1 MDVQLRYRGTKITDD
16 DIAFID
22 RLIAAHPEDSRREL
36 SKRLCEAWNWVQ
48 PNGRLRDMVCR
59 GLMLELHRSGLIR
72 LPEKKHS
79 PPNPLARERSKPP
92 RIEIDQTPIRCSVKD
107 LGSLE
112 IRQVR
117 RSELEG
123 VYNSLIEY
131 HHYLGYT
138 HAVGEQLKFLVF
150 SYRRPIGC
158 FTFSSAPRHL
168 GPRDRFIGW
177 SADQRKANIHLIA
190 YNSRFLIPPW
200 VQVRHLASHLLGR
213 IAREISDAWEGFY
226 RHPIYFVETF
236 VDTERFTGASYR
248 AANWIYLGKTTGR
261 GKDDQTNKQ
270 NRSLKAVLGY
280 PLCKDFRARLCS
292 RQGVF

>member
-1 MDVQLRYRGTKITDD
+1 MDVVLRYRGKEITET
-16 DIAFID
+16 DIAFIN
-22 RLIAAHPEDSRREL
+22 RLIAAHPGDSRRAL
-36 SKRLCEAWNWVQ
+36 SKRLCEAWGWMQ
-48 PNGRLRDMVCR
+48 PNGQLSDMICR
-59 GLMLELHRSGLIR
+59 GLMLQLHRAGLVQ
-72 LPEKKHS
+72 LPPKRQS
-79 PPNPLARERSKPP
+79 PPNPLAKERSRPP

-107 LGSLE
+107 LTPVEL
-112 IRQVR
+112 RQVR

-123 VYNSLIEY
+123 VYNSLIEH

-138 HAVGEQLKFLVF
+138 HAVGEQLKFLV
-150 SYRRPIGC
+150 SSCRRPIGC

-213 IAREISDAWEGFY
+213 IAREISDAWEELY

-236 VDTERFTGASYR
+236 VDTERFTGSCYR

-261 GKDDQTNKQ
+261 GKDDRTNKQ

-292 RQGVF
+292 

>member
-1 MDVQLRYRGTKITDD
+1 MGGIIRYRGREITAEQLES
-16 DIAFID
+16 I
-22 RLIAAHPEDSRREL
+22 RSLIADNPTASRRTL
-36 SKRLCEAWNWVQ
+36 SVKLCEAWDWRQ
-48 PNGRLRDMVCR
+48 PNGQLSDMVCR
-59 GLMLELHRSGLIR
+59 GLMLQLHREGALK
-72 LPEKKHS
+72 LPPKRYS
-79 PPNPLARERSKPP
+79 PPNPLARERSRPE
-92 RIEIDQTPIRCSVKD
+92 RITIDQTPIRCSVKD
-107 LGSLE
+107 LGALE

-138 HAVGEQLKFLVF
+138 HAVGEQLKCLVF
-150 SYRRPIGC
+150 AFRRPIGC

-200 VQVRHLASHLLGR
+200 VQVRYLASHLLGR
-213 IAREISDAWEGFY
+213 IAGEISDVWQDFY
-226 RHPIYFVETF
+226 RHPICFLETF
-236 VDTERFTGASYR
+236 VDTGRFTGSCYR
-248 AANWIYLGKTTGR
+248 AANWIYLGETTGR

-270 NRSLKAVLGY
+270 NRSLKAIFGY
-280 PLCKDFRARLCS
+280 PLEKDFRARLCS